1 LKLRLRVLTLA
12 GVMVFD
18 AGTTEMYRRVPMS
31 GLRNRRWMIAGS
43 ALIAGVLVA
52 ITYPKAGAATL
63 DAGGVMR
70 AAAQPAEVRA
80 AAPPAGVRAAAVPA
94 EVRAAA
100 PPGGVFFQD
109 EGTVRGWDNFPQRP
123 QKKGVLRTVTS
134 PTFKGGTAIEA
145 RQTYVNE
152 GGGYHSETVD
162 AAAQRVGEDRYF
174 GQAIFLPANWQF
186 HNQNVTFQQFSPE
199 KPSGPWLLMFVQNDE
214 IRFGGSGG
222 IRGTVGKIKRG
233 TWIRIVVRLK
243 LHPTNGAFEVYLNGK
258 KTVSQTN
265 RTVLPKTSNSI
276 RWSSGIYCTGWRE
289 GKPAGQ
295 SQLSIFHDHA
305 RIAASY
311 NLAEPANW

>member
-1 LKLRLRVLTLA
+1 MKTMVSRGIVLCALLA
-12 GVMVFD
+12 LAAAPVRATVFFEN
-18 AGTTEMYRRVPMS
+18 AGTTS
-31 GLRNRRWMIAGS
+31 GWSNTPSGEHNGS
-43 ALIAGVLVA
+43 
-52 ITYPKAGAATL
+52 
-63 DAGGVMR
+63 
-70 AAAQPAEVRA
+70 
-80 AAPPAGVRAAAVPA
+80 
-94 EVRAAA
+94 
-100 PPGGVFFQD
+100 
-109 EGTVRGWDNFPQRP
+109 
-123 QKKGVLRTVTS
+123 VTQVSS
-134 PTFKGGTAIEA
+134 PTFKGTTAMRSRQIFDSSYTGRYHAEA
-145 RQTYVNE
+145 MVTNIGQQ
-152 GGGYHSETVD
+152 G
-162 AAAQRVGEDRYF
+162 QDRYYGATF
-174 GQAIFLPANWQF
+174 FLPANWQW
-186 HNQNVTFQQFSPE
+186 HNQNVTFQQWSPE
-199 KPSGPWLLMFVQNDE
+199 DPEGPWLLMFVQNDE